1 MNKIRKWLAEG
12 DLTSDGRAN
21 DVVQIINNNPEK
33 IDDLLACLEDPDK
46 VVRGHAADAM
56 EKVGR
61 EKPEIYLPHMHILLE
76 IAIQDD
82 LPMVQWHLAMLFG
95 HLAIYEALI
104 DPIISVLL
112 DLLTSV
118 SAMTVTWSM
127 ASLCIIAKLHPDY
140 SARVLGEI
148 LQFEESTKVSIK
160 SRSREIKQIL
170 LEDKPIPKH
179 WVKSPAIQAKLEF

>member
-12 DLTSDGRAN
+12 DLTSDGHAN

-33 IDDLLACLEDPDK
+33 IDDLLACLENPDK
-46 VVRGHAADAM
+46 VVRGHAADAI
-56 EKVGR
+56 EKIGR

-76 IAIQDD
+76 RAIQDH
-82 LPMVQWHLAMLFG
+82 LSMVQWHLAMLFG

-112 DLLTSV
+112 NLLTLE

-127 ASLCIIAKLHPDY
+127 ASL
-140 SARVLGEI
+140 
-148 LQFEESTKVSIK
+148 
-160 SRSREIKQIL
+160 
-170 LEDKPIPKH
+170 
-179 WVKSPAIQAKLEF
+179 

>member
-21 DVVQIINNNPEK
+21 DVVQIINKNPEK
-33 IDDLLACLEDPDK
+33 IDDLLACLEDQDK
-46 VVRGHAADAM
+46 VIRGHAADAI

-61 EKPEIYLPHMHILLE
+61 EKPEIYLPYMHILLE
-76 IAIQDD
+76 RAIQDD

-127 ASLCIIAKLHPDY
+127 ASLCIIAKLHPGY
-140 SARVLGEI
+140 SPRVLGEI
-148 LQFEESTKVSIK
+148 SQFEESTKVSIK

-170 LEDKPIPKH
+170 LEDKSIPKH
-179 WVKSPAIQAKLEF
+179 WVKSPAVQAKLEF